1 MFHRQASVVALSCNY
16 PSSSYFPIMHIPQS
30 WVMSCMADVHEV
42 QEANDKS
49 KFHRQIK
56 NVLECKVKT
65 GRMSLE
71 KVGCPSIETWRPRWK
86 GTSYASNLSYHSSSI
101 SWDSRDNTSR
111 TWTTVDTAYINYNT
125 DRLTDRQTD
134 RLTDQICANSEW
146 LRPDCDNII
155 FTSAPTQ
162 HNQLNIQPQIWL
174 AIGYFLLVVLW
185 NQASISN
192 GFSDNQ

>member
-134 RLTDQICANSEW
+134 RQTDWLTRSVLTANDWDQTVIISSSPQHLHNTTNS
-146 LRPDCDNII
+146 
-155 FTSAPTQ
+155 TSS
-162 HNQLNIQPQIWL
+162 HR
-174 AIGYFLLVVLW
+174 FD
-185 NQASISN
+185 SS
-192 GFSDNQ
+192 